1 MCLGFVCTDS
11 NFRYESLWGHIILSQ
26 FHDVWL
32 SSSGMHIIWFPENN
46 CMYFFTECVKC
57 FVCCGVVA
65 PDTLNGFHKA
75 LKFWGG
81 SQSLCT
87 SCSAVKK
94 GMLIFFFF
102 FFFFFRDLDLSGIA
116 ASQEEWVDLFPSNCI
131 SLQNRDVDWYNR
143 PYFNALPSHLAF
155 FWSDYVGPPQK
166 LVSMRVHSTFFVWLH
181 ETKELPKNTGFNACS
196 SWWGVPFIFY
206 LV

>member
-1 MCLGFVCTDS
+1 LCLGFVCTDS
-11 NFRYESLWGHIILSQ
+11 NFRYESLWWHIILSQ
-26 FHDVWL
+26 FHEVWL

-65 PDTLNGFHKA
+65 PDTLNGFHHA

-87 SCSAVKK
+87 SCSDVKK
-94 GMLIFFFF
+94 WMLI

-143 PYFNALPSHLAF
+143 PYFSASPPLPTRFLLK
-155 FWSDYVGPPQK
+155 WLRRP
-166 LVSMRVHSTFFVWLH
+166 STQISFHASPFYIFCMTARH
-181 ETKELPKNTGFNACS
+181 KEIAKKY
-196 SWWGVPFIFY
+196 WI
-206 LV
+206 